1 MPNYRCC
8 VGGCNNDSRY
18 SEKLVVKSHVTQ
30 LKFHYF
36 PKDGAKRA
44 KWVAQIS
51 KGLVGFKVSDTKV
64 VCSNHFEC
72 GKPTFLCDTPT
83 MYLTVS
89 SSRQSTPRKRR
100 KLDYKCKQG
109 IPGDN
114 QDPID
119 VFPDNDK
126 IVQCNLQV
134 KSALLFDYF
143 TRNSDVKLNTGFSE
157 TSTFRL
163 VFDQLAKK
171 AQYMHYWKGM
181 TNTAKDLSS
190 PRDRKNI
197 NLRKLS
203 LKKEFL
209 MTMMRLRAGLMI
221 DDIAFRFDVSNML
234 ASSVFTTWLKFMSKE
249 LRWLIFWPDRNVIR
263 RNLPVSFRKYYPR
276 CSIIIDCSEI
286 FTETP
291 SSLDVAAMC
300 WSNYKHH
307 STIKYLIGI
316 TPNGAISYVSG
327 GYGGRASDIFIV
339 NNSGFL
345 NFLQPGDQVMVDRGF
360 KIQDILNFHQCTLCI
375 LPSKHTNLQM
385 TKEDVAK
392 TSKIA
397 NV

>member
-18 SEKLVVKSHVTQ
+18 PEKLVVKSHVTQ

-51 KGLVGFKVSDTKV
+51 KGLVGFKVSDNKV
-64 VCSNHFEC
+64 VCSNHFQC

-89 SSRQSTPRKRR
+89 SSRQTRPRKRR
-100 KLDYKCKQG
+100 KLDYKGKQD

-143 TRNSDVKLNTGFSE
+143 TRNSDVKLYTGFSD

-181 TNTAKDLSS
+181 TNTTRDLSS
-190 PRDRKNI
+190 PRD
-197 NLRKLS
+197 
-203 LKKEFL
+203 KKYQSEKVKSRTRVFNDHD
-209 MTMMRLRAGLMI
+209 ASSII
-221 DDIAFRFDVSNML
+221 DDLAFRFDVSNML
-234 ASSVFTTWLKFMSKE
+234 ASSVSTTWLKFMSKE

-263 RNLPVSFRKYYPR
+263 RNLPASFRKYYSR

-286 FTETP
+286 FIETS

-316 TPNGAISYVSG
+316 TPNGAVSYISDS
-327 GYGGRASDIFIV
+327 YGGRASDIFIV
-339 NNSGFL
+339 NNCGFF
-345 NFLQPGDQVMVDRGF
+345 NFLQPGDQVMADRGF
-360 KIQDILNFHQCTLCI
+360 KIHDILNFHQCTLCI
-375 LPSKHTNLQM
+375 PPSKHTNLQM
-385 TKEDVAK
+385 TKED
-392 TSKIA
+392 
-397 NV
+397 